1 MSKYAVIN
9 KGAVQQKRRKIGK
22 KIVAICVAL
31 IILLIVIAG
40 WVYWKSMTPTI
51 LDVAQTRLKSETT
64 RAINDAL
71 NIAITDGCAYSDF
84 ITIEK
89 DANNEISLIY
99 ANSAK
104 VNAIARQ
111 MALVS
116 QTKISALTS
125 FDVDIPLGTLSGIPL
140 LSEKGPKVNIEVS
153 PVGTVNCTFTSTF
166 ESAGINQTLH
176 RIYLNVESVVDLIIP
191 SAHTQV
197 QTVTPI
203 LLCES
208 VIIGKVPQTFL
219 QGGLVLNSQ

>member
-116 QTKISALTS
+116 QTKINALTS

-208 VIIGKVPQTFL
+208 VIIGKVPQAFL